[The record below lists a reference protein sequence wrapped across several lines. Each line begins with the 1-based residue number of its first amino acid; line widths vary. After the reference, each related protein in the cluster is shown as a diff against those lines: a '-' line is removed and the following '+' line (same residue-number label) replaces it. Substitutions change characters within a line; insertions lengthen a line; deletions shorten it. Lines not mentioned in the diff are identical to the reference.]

1 VKKES
6 GFNLI
11 NDHNELL
18 LLDHVTFHQY
28 AIMILDHQVR
38 SQIDNWLLLL
48 GKPTLRIVFI

>member
-18 LLDHVTFHQY
+18 LLGHVTFHQY
-28 AIMILDHQVR
+28 AIMVLDHQVR
-38 SQIDNWLLLL
+38 SQVDNWLLLL